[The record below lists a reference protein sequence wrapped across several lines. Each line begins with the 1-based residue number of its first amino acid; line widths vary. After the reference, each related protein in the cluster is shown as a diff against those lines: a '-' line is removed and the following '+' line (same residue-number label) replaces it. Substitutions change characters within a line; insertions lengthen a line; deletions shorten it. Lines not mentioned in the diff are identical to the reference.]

1 MYFNKPGKENTKET
15 LELAVS
21 AAKEKGINYIVVAS
35 NEGETASHLKNCG
48 LKVVVVSHA
57 NGFSKNGYQEFS
69 DEKRKELENS
79 GFTVYTSTHV
89 LSGAERCL
97 SKKFGGISPIEVM
110 AYSLR
115 MFGQGVKVGV
125 EIAVMALDGGVIPYG
140 EDVVAVAG
148 TGRGADTAIILR
160 PAHAADIL
168 NTKIKEVICKP
179 SEW

>member
-15 LELAVS
+15 LDLAVS
-21 AAKEKGINYIVVAS
+21 AAKNKGINYIVVAS
-35 NEGETASHLKNCG
+35 NEGETASYLKDCG
-48 LKVVVVSHA
+48 LKVVVVTHA
-57 NGFSKNGYQEFS
+57 NGYGGNGRQELTP
-69 DEKRKELENS
+69 EKRKELEDM

-97 SKKFGGISPIEVM
+97 SKKFGGISPIEIM

-125 EIAVMALDGGVIPYG
+125 EVAVMALDGGVIPYG
-140 EDVVAVAG
+140 EDIVAVGG
-148 TGRGADTAIILR
+148 TARGADTAIILR

-168 NTKIKEVICKP
+168 STKIKEIICKP